1 MLTAEELKIK
11 LGDQAKDII
20 SSGIGLHGKGQFV
33 LCPVHDD
40 NKPSMS
46 WFEDG
51 LMWRCHSCQSTIDI
65 YTYLTEYQ
73 RMSFQEAMKH
83 VAELVGE
90 TINFSNSTRKKEY
103 VLPNIK
109 TNQLGE
115 AAIKYMAIRKISK
128 QTLIDWKVEQRNWNG
143 KDVYVFNYYDEFN
156 ENRFVSYRGIGK
168 GAIKGGC
175 EKGTEPI
182 LWGMWHTVK
191 DKPLVITEGQPDA
204 MAVWES
210 GYKNVVSVP
219 NGAKNF
225 KWIDSC
231 WDYINKFEEIIVFY
245 DNDRPGYEFAKEL
258 QSRLENVKIVTHNKY
273 KDANEVLY
281 HIGPEEVLKMIN
293 DTINILPE
301 NLIDVSKLEYKFLS
315 EVCHDGIETG
325 LIDIDEHLEDLKPGE
340 LTILFGRNG
349 EGKSTVISQI
359 ISHNLKR
366 KVKTFLFS
374 GELSPQKVQEWQYK
388 QMVGNNKDMMN
399 EVKTKYKIKRE
410 PKPHIVKAIKQWHE
424 DIWYLY
430 DKKVD
435 TDFFKTMSVLA
446 RRYGVRL
453 FIIDNLMTVLE
464 ENAESLY
471 SDQANFVQK
480 CKDFAIQHNCHL
492 ILAGH
497 PNKSKQELDP
507 ETEKGNLEKTDISGS
522 NNIPNKADNIISVE
536 RLFGDGRICD
546 AIVSVL
552 KDREEGQRK
561 VIHYNFS
568 KRTLRFYNDRT
579 HEAQVFGWEKT
590 IPIIINQENKLY
602 KKSIERSAPW
612 D

>member
-11 LGDQAKDII
+11 LGDRAKDII
-20 SSGIGLHGKGQFV
+20 SSGIGLHGKGKFV

-65 YTYLTEYQ
+65 YTYLTEYE

-90 TINFSNSTRKKEY
+90 TINFSNRIKKQEY
-103 VLPNIK
+103 VLPKI
-109 TNQLGE
+109 TTGE
-115 AAIKYMAIRKISK
+115 LSQAAIDYMAKRKISK
-128 QTLIDWKVEQRNWNG
+128 QTLLDWKVEQRNWNG
-143 KDVYVFNYYDEFN
+143 QDVYVFNYYDEYN

-168 GAIKGGC
+168 NTIKGGC

-191 DKPLVITEGQPDA
+191 NKPLVITEGQPDA

-231 WDYINKFEEIIVFY
+231 WEYINSFEEIIVFY
-245 DNDRPGYEFAKEL
+245 DNDRAGYEFAKEL
-258 QSRLENVKIVTHNKY
+258 ESRLENVKIITHNDR
-273 KDANEVLY
+273 KDANEVLFY
-281 HIGPEEVLKMIN
+281 IGPQEVLGMIN
-293 DTINILPE
+293 NAINTLPE
-301 NLIDVSKLEYKFLS
+301 NLIDISQLEYKHLNDI
-315 EVCHDGIETG
+315 CHDGIETG
-325 LIDIDEHLEDLKPGE
+325 LIDIDEHIEDLKPGE

-388 QMVGNNKDMMN
+388 QMVGNNKKMLN

-410 PKPHIVKAIKQWHE
+410 PKPEVVKVIKEWHK
-424 DIWYLY
+424 DTWYLY
-430 DKKVD
+430 NKKTD
-435 TDFFKTMSVLA
+435 TDFFKTMSLLA

-497 PNKSKQELDP
+497 PNKSKQELG
-507 ETEKGNLEKTDISGS
+507 EEAEKGNLEKTDISGS

-536 RLFGDGRICD
+536 RLFSENRTCD
-546 AIVSVL
+546 AIVTLL

-568 KRTLRFYNDRT
+568 KSTLRFYNERT
-579 HEAQVFGWEKT
+579 NESDTFGWEKT
-590 IPIIINQENKLY
+590 VPIIINKENTLY
-602 KKSIERSAPW
+602 KQSIEGSAPW